1 MSPQAG
7 NKAENYFA
15 AWRDS
20 LAGLLGR
27 MTSAAW
33 QIQSAVPPEY
43 VPLVCL
49 RVRVEAG
56 LAGQQSLQLAAA
68 DVAELLRLF
77 LGEEVS
83 IAGELD
89 EMQREALEEL
99 VRQWAGLAASALKP
113 DFGEVRLQVEFDVS
127 GAAADPAGRLFRI
140 SDGERSISARMALDE
155 ALSGALAEA
164 APAAA
169 EPAPPPLPVPPSNAD
184 PSARVEELLRQG
196 NLQLLMDVEL
206 GVMLRFGCR
215 HATLHEVLDLATG
228 AVLELDRE
236 IQEPVDLVLNGR
248 VIARGEVV
256 VVDGNY
262 GLRVAEVAS
271 PQQRVNSL

>member
-1 MSPQAG
+1 
-7 NKAENYFA
+7 
-15 AWRDS
+15 
-20 LAGLLGR
+20 
-27 MTSAAW
+27 
-33 QIQSAVPPEY
+33 
-43 VPLVCL
+43 
-49 RVRVEAG
+49 
-56 LAGQQSLQLAAA
+56 
-68 DVAELLRLF
+68 
-77 LGEEVS
+77 
-83 IAGELD
+83 
-89 EMQREALEEL
+89 
-99 VRQWAGLAASALKP
+99 
-113 DFGEVRLQVEFDVS
+113 
-127 GAAADPAGRLFRI
+127 
-140 SDGERSISARMALDE
+140 MALDE

-164 APAAA
+164 APARCRARAA
-169 EPAPPPLPVPPSNAD
+169 ASAGSAALMPTRPPGWRSCFVK
-184 PSARVEELLRQG
+184 G